1 MQRKFS
7 QTRRNAP
14 RRCSRT
20 WFSETSFLPFTG
32 YNLKNHKQAEEE
44 FFRSVHHLC
53 EMYGLAEPDVA
64 RLPFPENI
72 QNAHNEISKAL
83 EISHSL
89 SCNIMQD
96 SKRMATLATV
106 KCYDAGHNLYY
117 IPVNALAK
125 IGEDTVLK
133 PLYELLELLF
143 TYLKQVTG
151 IDFYRDKYAYIR
163 SVYDMLEE
171 WMRKDNDGECYDDLL
186 AEMEVMKSFG
196 DYLLRKL
203 KLPFSKPAFE
213 DCIIRFRQSK
223 NSCAHLLELA
233 MDFAKLMADYP
244 NRTVYSSIPK
254 DFYDWQ
260 ENGTIEIGHYIGF
273 YWGGSEKLNEQFF
286 DCVDNDLQ
294 ERGEQVEPLALQWFD
309 SPQEMQ
315 TFNFDYEAR
324 LFPLLIELNNFL
336 YHYDHVNEH
345 HQ

>member
-1 MQRKFS
+1 
-7 QTRRNAP
+7 
-14 RRCSRT
+14 
-20 WFSETSFLPFTG
+20 
-32 YNLKNHKQAEEE
+32 
-44 FFRSVHHLC
+44 
-53 EMYGLAEPDVA
+53 
-64 RLPFPENI
+64 
-72 QNAHNEISKAL
+72 
-83 EISHSL
+83 
-89 SCNIMQD
+89 
-96 SKRMATLATV
+96 
-106 KCYDAGHNLYY
+106 
-117 IPVNALAK
+117 
-125 IGEDTVLK
+125 
-133 PLYELLELLF
+133 
-143 TYLKQVTG
+143 
-151 IDFYRDKYAYIR
+151 
-163 SVYDMLEE
+163 
-171 WMRKDNDGECYDDLL
+171 
-186 AEMEVMKSFG
+186 
-196 DYLLRKL
+196 
-203 KLPFSKPAFE
+203 
-213 DCIIRFRQSK
+213 
-223 NSCAHLLELA
+223 